1 MSDADWDTDVARCMM
16 VFLNGQAITDVDTR
30 GERVTDGSF
39 LLCFNA
45 APEDVDMVLPSSD
58 YGHKWA
64 VVLDTATGEV
74 PAGVGGLGV
83 LAPPLGAVATG
94 TGFDVLEG
102 AWTVEAKATLKVT
115 GRSLVVLQR
124 SEPAE

>member
-1 MSDADWDTDVARCMM
+1 MADADWDTDIARCLM

-30 GERVTDGSF
+30 GEGVTDGSF

-45 APEDVDMVLPSSD
+45 APEDVDMVLPGSD
-58 YGHKWA
+58 YGQKWA

-74 PAGVGGLGV
+74 PAGVGGPGALGSPFGV
-83 LAPPLGAVATG
+83 VAIG

-102 AWTVEAKATLKVT
+102 ARTVEAKATLKVT

>member
-1 MSDADWDTDVARCMM
+1 MPDWATDIARCLM
-16 VFLNGQAITDVDTR
+16 VFLNGQAITDVDAR

-45 APEDVDMVLPSSD
+45 APEDVYMVLPSSD
-58 YGHKWA
+58 YGRKWA

-74 PAGVGGLGV
+74 PAGVGGPGALG
-83 LAPPLGAVATG
+83 PPFGVVAMG

-102 AWTVEAKATLKVT
+102 ARTVEAKATLKVT

-124 SEPAE
+124 SESAE

>member
-1 MSDADWDTDVARCMM
+1 M
-16 VFLNGQAITDVDTR
+16 VFLNGQGIPDVDSR
-30 GERVTDGSF
+30 GERVVDSSF

-45 APEDVDMVLPSSD
+45 APEDVEMVLPASD
-58 YGHKWA
+58 YGEKWA

-74 PAGVGGLGV
+74 LGAGGPGGAGVLGLTGMGAGSIGGTLSTM
-83 LAPPLGAVATG
+83 TG
-94 TGFDVLEG
+94 GYELPEG
-102 AWTVEAKATLKVT
+102 ARTVEAKATLKVS